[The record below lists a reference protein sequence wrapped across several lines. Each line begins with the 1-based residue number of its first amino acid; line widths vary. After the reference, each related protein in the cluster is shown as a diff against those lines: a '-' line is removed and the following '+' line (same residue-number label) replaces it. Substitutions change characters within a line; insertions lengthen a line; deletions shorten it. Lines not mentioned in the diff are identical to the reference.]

1 MAFDILLN
9 SSLTLFAVGLMIKMT
24 QWLSYKT
31 GIRAENAGMLQRLT
45 AALKGVLSTIFSVRF
60 FNLLQALI
68 LDVLFLRKTL
78 KQDLLRWIMHLLI
91 FWGFILLFFMHA
103 LESIVSENLFSY
115 YYSTVNP
122 FMFLR
127 DFFGVMVLVG
137 LSIAVFRRFFMKIK
151 RLSSNGQDIYAILI
165 VGIIIVS
172 GFGLEG
178 TKIISYN
185 EFSNMEVE
193 YAALDFEE
201 DIFALESYWVKNYGL
216 ASPNDTSN
224 VSKEVLAQGEEI
236 HNESCIDCHTKPT
249 AAFGGYSAS
258 RVFKPF
264 AGILES
270 IGAVNILYWV
280 HILSCFI
287 GLALLPFT
295 KMLHIFTTPVSL
307 IASAVMKREK
317 ASPLNIATRQAIEL
331 DACVHCT
338 VCSSNCSVAPAFDI
352 TGNENILPSERM
364 IALRKLLMKQKIGQK
379 DFLAIQEGIC
389 LCSSCER
396 CTVVC
401 PAGINLKEL
410 WFDVRE
416 YFIRDGSI
424 VTPLVLTPY
433 SYNRTYSRDKFESP
447 LLDSP
452 AREVK
457 NFIGRKYNKGNFIKR
472 DNALPLTP
480 DSGQPDNDQPDKK
493 DTVWAQNTFAY
504 CFSCENCTNI
514 CPVVM
519 NYEKPE
525 EVLDMLP
532 HQIMRSLGLGLTDL
546 VHGANM
552 LWDCVTCYQCQEHCP
567 QNVKVTDIFFELKNQ
582 ISKECFNNHDNE
594 S

>member
-9 SSLTLFAVGLMIKMT
+9 SSLTILGVGLIIKMI

-31 GIRAENAGMLQRLT
+31 GIRAENESMLQRLA
-45 AALKGVLSTIFSVRF
+45 AALKGVLSTVFSLRF
-60 FNLLQALI
+60 FNLPQTFV
-68 LDVLFLRKTL
+68 LDILFLRRTF
-78 KQDLLRWIMHLLI
+78 KQDLLRWIMHMLI

-103 LESIVSENLFSY
+103 LESIVSDNLFSY
-115 YYSTVNP
+115 YYSTINP

-127 DFFGVMVLVG
+127 DLFGAMVLVG
-137 LSIAVFRRFFMKIK
+137 LLIAVFRRFFMKIQ
-151 RLSSNGQDIYAILI
+151 RMTSNAQDIYAILI

-185 EFSNMEVE
+185 EFLNMEDE
-193 YAALDFEE
+193 FAALDYEE

-216 ASPNDTSN
+216 ASPNNISN
-224 VSKEVLAQGEEI
+224 VSEEVLALGEEI
-236 HNESCIDCHTKPT
+236 HNDTCIDCHTKPT
-249 AAFGGYSAS
+249 AAFGGYAVS
-258 RVFKPF
+258 RAFKPF
-264 AGILES
+264 AGILEF
-270 IGAVNILYWV
+270 IGAVNIFYWI
-280 HILSCFI
+280 HILACFI
-287 GLALLPFT
+287 GLAILPFT
-295 KMLHIFTTPVSL
+295 KMFHIVTTPLSL
-307 IASAVMKREK
+307 FTSAVMKREN

-338 VCSSNCSVAPAFDI
+338 TCSSNCSVAPAFDI
-352 TGNENILPSERM
+352 LGNENIMPSERM
-364 IALRKLLMKQKIGQK
+364 MALRRFSTKQKISSQ

-410 WFDVRE
+410 WYDVRE
-416 YFIRDGSI
+416 HFIRNGSI

-433 SYNRTYSRDKFESP
+433 SYNRAYSRDEFESP
-447 LLDSP
+447 LQDSP
-452 AREVK
+452 AREAK
-457 NFIGRKYNKGNFIKR
+457 SFIGRKYNKGKFVER
-472 DNALPLTP
+472 DKPLPLIP
-480 DSGQPDNDQPDKK
+480 DKDQPDKK
-493 DTVWAQNTFAY
+493 DMGLTQDTFAY

-525 EVLDMLP
+525 EALDMLP

-546 VHGANM
+546 VLGANM
-552 LWDCVTCYQCQEHCP
+552 LWDCVTCYQCQENCP

-582 ISKECFNNHDNE
+582 ISKECFKNHENE